1 MKLLTWNP
9 VDGPQR
15 PQHPHGPDGGQVQL
29 VDVEAVLQGAERQ
42 AERKEGRSRS
52 VGPINVP

>member
-9 VDGPQR
+9 VDGSQR

-42 AERKEGRSRS
+42 RERKEGRSRS